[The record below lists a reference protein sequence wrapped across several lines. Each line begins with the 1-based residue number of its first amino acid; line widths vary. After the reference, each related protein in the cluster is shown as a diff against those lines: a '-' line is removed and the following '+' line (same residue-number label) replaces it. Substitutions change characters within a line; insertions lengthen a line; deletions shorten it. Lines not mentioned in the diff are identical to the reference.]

1 MKATIE
7 PSTAA
12 IQGLSAHIRETF
24 RSFPLADL
32 AKMILGAR
40 ERYQVNFEATEDGVS
55 LYQCKED
62 NSTWLTREEAIKH
75 LLNSE
80 TIGKYYSIQEVEV
93 EAPTGNFSSIAVC
106 GMSGEILGPPNH
118 HEYQQN
124 VARLHA
130 ERFSNM
136 PIERFKSRIV
146 MESGEEI
153 VEKWKEKMSKRLEY
167 RAKSGEE
174 ADEVVAEES
183 SGDTPLDPAGGTG
196 EDEEAAES
204 KEPSAKS
211 DDGVENDSEEAVS
224 PEEPAE
230 GTAEE
235 AEEATDEVTEDTTD
249 EVTEEATDEVT
260 EDANPEAEQ
269 EEEVAEADTEE
280 TPEPDEE
287 NEGIEEVETAAEEAA
302 AEAKEDSLVLKS
314 PEELAR
320 HFREHY
326 AEEAVTETRTAVVPG
341 NIQGRDLSRGLLV
354 HLKKENE
361 KLRRSFPLPLIQSLC
376 REFEKEGLRFF
387 KRGKKALHVSCV
399 RPKGINESV
408 SLTGP
413 IQAIIDQ
420 ILEKPGTKVMDLLVA
435 LADDFVA
442 PEKDQAPESIE
453 LTDKAKS
460 VLKDLRWLTSEG
472 YVIEFPDTK
481 LALGKQPQSSSQNK
495 TTSKKKSAKPSSTK
509 KTTRPDKVEKEK
521 ENSPQ
526 AEEEQS
532 SPLVEDETPEAG
544 EPAQEESVPEAEAEA
559 EAKKEDEPES

>member
-12 IQGLSAHIRETF
+12 IKGLSAHIRETF

-40 ERYQVNFEATEDGVS
+40 ERYQVNFEATDDGVS
-55 LYQCKED
+55 LYQCKDD

-75 LLNSE
+75 LLSSDA
-80 TIGKYYSIQEVEV
+80 IGKYYAIEEVEV
-93 EAPTGNFSSIAVC
+93 DAPTGNFSNIAVC

-153 VEKWKEKMSKRLEY
+153 VEKWKEKVSKRLQY
-167 RAKSGEE
+167 RLKTEEDSEAGSAEKSSAEEVEDTAAETEEVAAEAPETEESAESGEGSGESSESEEVENEETANKEE
-174 ADEVVAEES
+174 AEEKTEEEAQEPTDEVVEES
-183 SGDTPLDPAGGTG
+183 ESS
-196 EDEEAAES
+196 EVEEAAE
-204 KEPSAKS
+204 
-211 DDGVENDSEEAVS
+211 
-224 PEEPAE
+224 
-230 GTAEE
+230 AEE
-235 AEEATDEVTEDTTD
+235 SDEEVEATEG
-249 EVTEEATDEVT
+249 
-260 EDANPEAEQ
+260 
-269 EEEVAEADTEE
+269 EE
-280 TPEPDEE
+280 TPEPEE
-287 NEGIEEVETAAEEAA
+287 SEEAVVEAEAPVEETSPA
-302 AEAKEDSLVLKS
+302 AEAPVLKS

-326 AEEAVTETRTAVVPG
+326 AEAAVTETRTAVVPG

-361 KLRRSFPLPLIQSLC
+361 KLRRGFPLPLIQSLC

-435 LADDFVA
+435 LADDFVK
-442 PEKDQAPESIE
+442 PEKDQAPETIE

-481 LALGKQPQSSSQNK
+481 LALGKQPQSESQK
-495 TTSKKKSAKPSSTK
+495 KVASKKKLAK
-509 KTTRPDKVEKEK
+509 
-521 ENSPQ
+521 
-526 AEEEQS
+526 
-532 SPLVEDETPEAG
+532 
-544 EPAQEESVPEAEAEA
+544 
-559 EAKKEDEPES
+559 